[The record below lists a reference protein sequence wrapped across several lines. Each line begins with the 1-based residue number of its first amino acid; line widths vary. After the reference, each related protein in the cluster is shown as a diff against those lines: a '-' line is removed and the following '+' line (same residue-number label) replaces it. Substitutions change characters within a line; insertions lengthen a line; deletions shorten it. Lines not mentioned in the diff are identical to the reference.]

1 MFDGS
6 KPRGL
11 ESTAAHACLLTLRAW
26 LGGSWTLCPGVTGRA
41 VSRLG
46 GDVCEATRHQHDPI
60 RETQTMGQHLEKW
73 FNDVLQ
79 QK

>member
-11 ESTAAHACLLTLRAW
+11 ESTAADACLLTSRAW
-26 LGGSWTLCPGVTGRA
+26 LGGGRTLCPGVMGR
-41 VSRLG
+41 
-46 GDVCEATRHQHDPI
+46 DVCEASRHQHDPI
-60 RETQTMGQHLEKW
+60 RETQTMRKHLEKW